1 MRVDPKTYRP
11 GRGKGKRRPPPRPG
25 TTISTAPGGLTPSS
39 GVRVKKTPA
48 AKRTLRKRLTNKGQ
62 TSLPTAKRTLKRRL
76 GSSQKIRASA
86 KAKFDDRLANVR
98 AKATAAS
105 VSGGRTP
112 TKPTAKSGQAQPY
125 RKAQVGT
132 AVKPRS
138 RTAALS
144 AMRRGKPRYSP
155 NPAASRNAA
164 TKRATAQRRKKRR

>member
-25 TTISTAPGGLTPSS
+25 T
-39 GVRVKKTPA
+39 VV
-48 AKRTLRKRLTNKGQ
+48 
-62 TSLPTAKRTLKRRL
+62 
-76 GSSQKIRASA
+76 
-86 KAKFDDRLANVR
+86 
-98 AKATAAS
+98 ATDGA
-105 VSGGRTP
+105 GPRPP

>member
-25 TTISTAPGGLTPSS
+25 TVVATDGAGPRPPTTT
-39 GVRVKKTPA
+39 VKSQPA

-144 AMRRGKPRYSP
+144 AMKRGKPKYAP
-155 NPAASRNAA
+155 NPAATKNAA
-164 TKRATAQRRKKRR
+164 SKRAAAQRRKKRR